1 MCLFVIDYM
10 CLSRIDE
17 NGKRERRNKKEK
29 TGRKQIET
37 DRKQIES
44 R

>member
-1 MCLFVIDYM
+1 MCLFVIDYI

-17 NGKRERRNKKEK
+17 NGKRERRNKK
-29 TGRKQIET
+29 QV
-37 DRKQIES
+37 ES

>member
-17 NGKRERRNKKEK
+17 NGQRERRNEKEK

-37 DRKQIES
+37 DRN

>member
-17 NGKRERRNKKEK
+17 NRKRERRNKK
-29 TGRKQIET
+29 QV
-37 DRKQIES
+37 ES

>member
-1 MCLFVIDYM
+1 MCLFVIDYI

-17 NGKRERRNKKEK
+17 NRKRERRNKK
-29 TGRKQIET
+29 QV
-37 DRKQIES
+37 ES

>member
-1 MCLFVIDYM
+1 MCLFMIDYM

-17 NGKRERRNKKEK
+17 NRKRERRNKKEK
-29 TGRKQIET
+29 TGRKQIKA